1 MCKAARRSA
10 DAAGSAKAAKK
21 QKYAAHKYKNYKPH
35 ESDLNAGMRGAL
47 VTCDVHVEKHAIR
60 ECFQLFEQLVEE
72 ADAPSAAEPANGGGS
87 GGGDGGDAAGSGS
100 GTAGDALALEL
111 RALQETHAKG
121 ASSSAAAEQPKKPQF
136 SVAQTGVSGC
146 VVIRFNDPSLEPLD
160 LVDRVMEDV
169 TRRCAPHAHRMLPV
183 QATCAAKTKA
193 ILEAAAPLLAPLRGY
208 EGTFAVNWRRRCNT
222 DVDKMEVIDGLATLI
237 QGVAPK
243 ARVDL
248 KAAEAVIN
256 VDVVKTTCC
265 LAVLPRWR
273 HFGEYTLQNVKTC
286 AQG

>member
-1 MCKAARRSA
+1 MSPRSINSPGYRAPLWAAQASPA
-10 DAAGSAKAAKK
+10 VGKSDAGQPHSCAVVGSSGSLLK
-21 QKYAAHKYKNYKPH
+21 
-35 ESDLNAGMRGAL
+35 ERRGAEI
-47 VTCDVHVEKHAIR
+47 DEH
-60 ECFQLFEQLVEE
+60 
-72 ADAPSAAEPANGGGS
+72 D
-87 GGGDGGDAAGSGS
+87 
-100 GTAGDALALEL
+100 
-111 RALQETHAKG
+111 
-121 ASSSAAAEQPKKPQF
+121 
-136 SVAQTGVSGC
+136 

-160 LVDRVMEDV
+160 LVDRVMEGV
-169 TRRCAPHAHRMLPV
+169 RRSGDIGAPHAHRILPV

-193 ILEAAAPLLAPLRGY
+193 ILEAAAPLLSPLRGY